1 MRKLEERLLKKY
13 NHHSL
18 LVSGGGEERST
29 DEICKNA
36 CRELVFEA
44 SKKNLVK
51 AVAKCTDMENL
62 VNRIS
67 SIQKKHKKPETLA
80 TNGF

>member
-1 MRKLEERLLKKY
+1 MA
-13 NHHSL
+13 
-18 LVSGGGEERST
+18 SGGGEERSA
-29 DEICKNA
+29 DEVCKNA

-62 VNRIS
+62 VN
-67 SIQKKHKKPETLA
+67 KLKAKKPETLA
-80 TNGF
+80 TNGLKKKYFKIRTNLF